1 MKEFYKNL
9 PIIKYLFFIVGICLL
24 GSGLITLLQTSGISE
39 IVCVILGAIFIAGAL
54 FYDAFVNS
62 ERTPTRILR
71 YIVVLGTCLWLL
83 ICLVLNIYGNTG
95 KPSYTED
102 VLIIMGGSDD
112 SKPTKAIEKRMDI
125 AVEYLKTNPY
135 ACVVI
140 SGGSTIGVVTEADV
154 MAKYLRDHEI
164 DQSRIITTTKADTLI
179 GKIKQIKKLID
190 SRIDGEYRCVTITN
204 ASRALRTQLMARR
217 CGLRT
222 NIVGVKSDFLHL
234 PVTYMHETLALI
246 RLLLLKY

>member
-1 MKEFYKNL
+1 MKDFYKNL

-24 GSGLITLLQTSGISE
+24 GSGLIALLQSKNISVF
-39 IVCVILGAIFIAGAL
+39 VCIILGAVFIAGGL
-54 FYDAFVNS
+54 FYDIFVNS
-62 ERTPTRILR
+62 ERVPTRILR
-71 YIVVLGTCLWLL
+71 YVVILGTCLWILM
-83 ICLVLNIYGNTG
+83 CVGLNIYGHSG

-102 VLIIMGGSDD
+102 VLIIMGDSNE
-112 SKPTKAIEKRMDI
+112 SKPTNAIVKRMEL

-135 ACVVI
+135 AYVVI
-140 SGGSTIGVVTEADV
+140 SGGNSFGVITEADI
-154 MAKYLRDHEI
+154 MSKYLRDHEI
-164 DQSRIITTTKADTLI
+164 DQSRIIRTTKADTLN

-222 NIVGVKSDFLHL
+222 DIIGVKSEFLRL

-246 RLLLLKY
+246 RFFFLKY

>member
-9 PIIKYLFFIVGICLL
+9 PIIKYLFFVVGICLF
-24 GSGLITLLQTSGISE
+24 GSGLITLLQTKGISAF
-39 IVCVILGAIFIAGAL
+39 VCVVLGAIFIAGAL
-54 FYDAFVNS
+54 FYDTFVNS

-83 ICLVLNIYGNTG
+83 ACLCLLIYGNAG

-112 SKPTKAIEKRMDI
+112 SKPTKSIEKRMDI

-135 ACVVI
+135 AYVVI
-140 SGGSTIGVVTEADV
+140 SGESSMGVVTEADV
-154 MAKYLRDHEI
+154 MVNYLRNHEI
-164 DQSRIITTTKADTLI
+164 DQSRIIRSTKADNLKE
-179 GKIKQIKKLID
+179 KIKQIKKLID
-190 SRIDGEYRCVTITN
+190 SRIDGEYRCITITN
-204 ASRALRTQLMARR
+204 ASRALRTQLIARR

-222 NIVGVKSDFLHL
+222 NIVGVKSDFLRL

-246 RLLLLKY
+246 RLLFLKY

>member
-1 MKEFYKNL
+1 MKDFYKNL

-24 GSGLITLLQTSGISE
+24 GSGVFTMFETRNISAFA
-39 IVCVILGAIFIAGAL
+39 CVVLGAIFVAGAL
-54 FYDAFVNS
+54 FYDLFINS
-62 ERTPTRILR
+62 EGTPLRILR

-83 ICLVLNIYGNTG
+83 VCLGLLIYGNTG
-95 KPSYTED
+95 RPSYTED
-102 VLIIMGGSDD
+102 VLIIMGGSDN
-112 SKPTKAIEKRMDI
+112 SKPTKAIEKRMDVAI
-125 AVEYLKTNPY
+125 EYLKTNPY
-135 ACVVI
+135 AYVVI

-164 DQSRIITTTKADTLI
+164 DQSRIITTTKADNLYEKT
-179 GKIKQIKKLID
+179 KQIKKIID

-204 ASRALRTQLMARR
+204 ASRALRTQLMSRR

-222 NIVGVKSDFLHL
+222 TIVGVKSDLLHL

-246 RLLLLKY
+246 RFFFLKY